1 MQAVLTVN
9 RIKNKD
15 ISALSFKAFFI
26 LFWTQN
32 TIFGYV
38 VQVLRR
44 IPVISILV
52 EPIYE
57 AIIPVCLLLLAAA
70 SLRYLLKYI
79 NYRDIAFYIACVFA
93 VLLSMA
99 IYTKNAVF
107 IGEQWYRILVVAVPM
122 YFIGIGFNFENL
134 KKDLFW
140 WSLLGVVCAFLYR
153 FYYVASGKP
162 LVEDNMNAA
171 YNVLPSILYLFYWAF
186 INKKLIYWVMSFAG
200 LFLCFMFG
208 TRGPILVCAIFF
220 MCAFIFKLIWAKSAP
235 LKIAVAVI
243 AFIAVCIL
251 LSDGVLLSAAR
262 YFSKLFE
269 KLGVSTRIFD
279 FFIEG
284 EIVNSTG
291 RDTLAELVMSA
302 ISRNPV
308 CGYGVMGDWTITG
321 DIYVHNIFLEMWC
334 QFGVIIGTVLLMLV
348 IGIPV
353 YMMFKVLWRKDEFL
367 FVLMLFCLVFVKLML
382 SGTYLTETYFFLLLG
397 ISVGY
402 LRKNRLCGSMRCG

>member
-1 MQAVLTVN
+1 M
-9 RIKNKD
+9 
-15 ISALSFKAFFI
+15 
-26 LFWTQN
+26 
-32 TIFGYV
+32 
-38 VQVLRR
+38 QVLRR

-269 KLGVSTRIFD
+269 I
-279 FFIEG
+279 
-284 EIVNSTG
+284 
-291 RDTLAELVMSA
+291 
-302 ISRNPV
+302 
-308 CGYGVMGDWTITG
+308 
-321 DIYVHNIFLEMWC
+321 
-334 QFGVIIGTVLLMLV
+334 
-348 IGIPV
+348 
-353 YMMFKVLWRKDEFL
+353 
-367 FVLMLFCLVFVKLML
+367 
-382 SGTYLTETYFFLLLG
+382 
-397 ISVGY
+397 
-402 LRKNRLCGSMRCG
+402 